1 MNGVSL
7 QAAKIQLS
15 NNGGNNPNFKRT
27 EVKSCNITTKLL
39 RKKV

>member
-15 NNGGNNPNFKRT
+15 NNGGNNPNLHRK
-27 EVKSCNITTKLL
+27 EDKYKCLIIL
-39 RKKV
+39 RQAS